1 MPHRSPF
8 SRVPSSQILV
18 LSLLLAGP
26 LCGAD
31 GPRILIVS
39 DLEGVGGVNN
49 AEEQLLPGQRRFEES
64 RRLLVGEL
72 NAAVEGAL
80 RGGAQEVVIWDGH
93 DGSRT
98 LSIDEIHPKAKLIQ
112 GRPTPANYYLADK
125 LYEGILFVG
134 QHAMSGARDGVLA
147 HSQSFTVQNIFING
161 KPVGEI
167 GQTAAIAGYF
177 NIPVIM
183 LAGDQAA
190 CDELLALQP
199 KAETVAVKRL
209 AGKASTVSLS
219 HAEAKARI
227 EAAARRAV
235 ERIREFPPW
244 KIEGPVELR
253 FEYYPETPG
262 ASSTALST
270 ESKQLQPRTV
280 IYRGRNVLEAY
291 QQWLGK

>member
-1 MPHRSPF
+1 M
-8 SRVPSSQILV
+8 
-18 LSLLLAGP
+18 
-26 LCGAD
+26 
-31 GPRILIVS
+31 
-39 DLEGVGGVNN
+39 NN

-80 RGGAQEVVIWDGH
+80 KGGAQEVVIWDGH

-112 GRPTPANYYLADK
+112 GRPTPANYYLSDR
-125 LYEGILFVG
+125 LYEGIFFVG
-134 QHAMSGARDGVLA
+134 QHAMSGARDAVLA

-209 AGKASTVSLS
+209 VGKASTLSLA
-219 HAEAKARI
+219 HAEAKTRI

-235 ERIREFPPW
+235 ERIREFLPW
-244 KIEGPVELR
+244 KIEGTVELK
-253 FEYYPETPG
+253 FEYYPESPG
-262 ASSTALST
+262 ASSTTLST

-280 IYRGRNVLEAY
+280 IYRGSNVLEAY